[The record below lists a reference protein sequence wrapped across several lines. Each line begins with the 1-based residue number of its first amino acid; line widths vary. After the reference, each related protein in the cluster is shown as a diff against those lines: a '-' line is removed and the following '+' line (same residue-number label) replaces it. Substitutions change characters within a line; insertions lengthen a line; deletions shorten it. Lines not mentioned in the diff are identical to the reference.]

1 MLLTAQPNVTPAYR
15 DPVRTTPIATRVER
29 LIMASTFLPDEK
41 LCSRIKAAAEYWVGY
56 LLKAQIK
63 SGSYAGGVPGATEDA
78 VPTERH
84 VRIDYVQHALSAWLV
99 YKQVVDTASSK

>member
-1 MLLTAQPNVTPAYR
+1 MLLTTQPNGHPAYKES
-15 DPVRTTPIATRVER
+15 VRTTPVATRVEG
-29 LIMASTFLPDEK
+29 LIAALTFLADKK
-41 LCSRIKAAAEYWVGY
+41 LCSRIKAAAEYGSDTF
-56 LLKAQIK
+56 LKAQIK
-63 SGSYAGGVPGATEDA
+63 SGSYAEGVPGATEDA